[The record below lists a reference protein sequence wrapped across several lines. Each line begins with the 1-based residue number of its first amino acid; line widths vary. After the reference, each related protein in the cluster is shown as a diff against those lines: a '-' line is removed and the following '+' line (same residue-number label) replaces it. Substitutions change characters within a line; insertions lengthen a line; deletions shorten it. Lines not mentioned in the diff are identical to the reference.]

1 MRVGVGVGQWKRE
14 RESALRRGVRLEI
27 KWLALNVTITLYFS
41 LLTSQADGCQ
51 EGDRGELMGRKNTAV
66 WFVALEWRCLLGK
79 SLELVK
85 YVSKHLVL
93 FKGLAR
99 NILKN
104 NNMYGKKWSRHSGQT
119 VARLGLKPERG
130 FHLNEDIL
138 NPSHRI
144 PRWSTFARCA

>member
-1 MRVGVGVGQWKRE
+1 MLSEMCDDVRSFLPQCKVSGLCGEMCWSLSTMPCFIILPQGVVWPSRGLDEGGRRWGVGVGVGQWKRE
-14 RESALRRGVRLEI
+14 RKSALRRGVRLEI

-93 FKGLAR
+93 
-99 NILKN
+99 LK
-104 NNMYGKKWSRHSGQT
+104 
-119 VARLGLKPERG
+119 V
-130 FHLNEDIL
+130 
-138 NPSHRI
+138 
-144 PRWSTFARCA
+144 